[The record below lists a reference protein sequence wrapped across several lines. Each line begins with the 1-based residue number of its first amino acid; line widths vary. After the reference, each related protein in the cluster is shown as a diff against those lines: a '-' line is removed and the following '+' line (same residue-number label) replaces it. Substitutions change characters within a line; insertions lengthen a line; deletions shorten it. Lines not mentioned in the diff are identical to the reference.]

1 MVHIILVNGKMISLM
16 EKESNNILMAVIIKD
31 SFLMV

>member
-31 SFLMV
+31 SF